1 MNADDLPRLPEAHLQ
16 RPERRL
22 KDLKP
27 GERANLITM
36 LAVRV
41 DEESRAWIDGN
52 STVATG
58 ASVTGMTLQAER
70 TEEGFIIWLDKNV
83 TFSPQPFYRQERWIP
98 VIEFREAEEGRK

>member
-1 MNADDLPRLPEAHLQ
+1 
-16 RPERRL
+16 
-22 KDLKP
+22 
-27 GERANLITM
+27 M

-83 TFSPQPFYRQERWIP
+83 TFSLNRSIVRNAGYR
-98 VIEFREAEEGRK
+98 